1 MIPVAESNL
10 SPITVLL
17 VEDEPEIRRQQERL
31 LRRAEGIELLDTAEN
46 GLAAV
51 KKALELKPRVVLLDL
66 GLPDIDGIEVTRRIK
81 EGDPQIEILIFTI
94 FDEED
99 RVMAAISA
107 GAAGYILKGI
117 SAARMVEAVI
127 EVASGG
133 SVIQPHLARHLLR
146 RFRART
152 ATDDEK
158 SPLREPLPSPQGSS
172 SPSPEETPHNLTP
185 REQEIL
191 LAISKGFSN
200 REVASMLHL
209 SMATVRTHLEHIYAK
224 LDVTNRTEAVTEGYR
239 KGIIT
244 LE

>member
-1 MIPVAESNL
+1 MAEDRV

-31 LRRAEGIELLDTAEN
+31 LRRSEGIELLDTADCGNE
-46 GLAAV
+46 AV
-51 KKALELKPRVVLLDL
+51 KKALALAPRVVLLDL

-81 EGDPQIEILIFTI
+81 ESAPQIEILIFTI

-117 SAARMVEAVI
+117 SASRMVEAVL
-127 EVASGG
+127 EVAAGG

-146 RFRART
+146 RFRAR
-152 ATDDEK
+152 AAE
-158 SPLREPLPSPQGSS
+158 PEVPPPREPQAPPPPS
-172 SPSPEETPHNLTP
+172 EESDHNLTP

-191 LAISKGFSN
+191 LAISRGLSN
-200 REVASMLHL
+200 REVAAMLHV

>member
-1 MIPVAESNL
+1 MAQNNF

-31 LRRAEGIELLDTAEN
+31 LRRAEGIDLLDTAEN
-46 GLAAV
+46 GLSAI
-51 KKALELKPRVVLLDL
+51 KKALELNPRVVLLDL
-66 GLPDIDGIEVTRRIK
+66 GLPDVDGIEVTRQIK
-81 EGDPQIEILIFTI
+81 EANPQIEILIFTI

-99 RVMAAISA
+99 RVISAISA

-117 SAARMVEAVI
+117 SAARMVEAII
-127 EVASGG
+127 EVAAGG

-146 RFRART
+146 RFRARSALT
-152 ATDDEK
+152 VEVPS
-158 SPLREPLPSPQGSS
+158 SPPPQPPSS
-172 SPSPEETPHNLTP
+172 SSEVPAASPEDSSHNLTP

-191 LAISKGFSN
+191 LAISKGLSN
-200 REVASMLHL
+200 REVASMLHV

>member
-1 MIPVAESNL
+1 MSQNNF

-31 LRRAEGIELLDTAEN
+31 LRRAEGIDLLDTAEN
-46 GLAAV
+46 GFLAI
-51 KKALELKPRVVLLDL
+51 KKALELNPRVVLLDL
-66 GLPDIDGIEVTRRIK
+66 GLPDVDGIEVTRQIK
-81 EGDPQIEILIFTI
+81 EANPQIEILIFTI

-99 RVMAAISA
+99 RVISAISA

-117 SAARMVEAVI
+117 SATRMVEAII
-127 EVASGG
+127 EVSAGG

-146 RFRART
+146 RFRARSANT
-152 ATDDEK
+152 VEV
-158 SPLREPLPSPQGSS
+158 PSPPPQPPSS
-172 SPSPEETPHNLTP
+172 SSAVPTTSPEDSSPNLTP

-191 LAISKGFSN
+191 LAISRGLSN
-200 REVASMLHL
+200 REVASMLHV